1 MQICQNA
8 LSLAQEKEFMRR
20 NRFQKG
26 SVRPRKHG
34 RHKVWVA
41 QWREQGANRT
51 KVLGRCSQVSK
62 GQAHA
67 TLAQILQPLNESAEF
82 RQAPIYTFKQYIG
95 DVFLPAYRQK
105 WKESTRST
113 SEPDILRYLV
123 PAFGDQLM
131 SMITRQHMQKFLG
144 DKASS
149 LSSSIVGH
157 LRWHLN
163 AIFKMAVSDGV
174 VEFNPAEA
182 LFIPACKRTPDKRTM
197 SKDEVLTALN
207 VLDVRERL
215 VVRMGMFDGMR
226 PGEIYAIQLGKIDE
240 CSVRIDQRLYG
251 SSNIDTP
258 KGRKGKNT
266 SRTVALA
273 PGTIADLN
281 LWKTFLGDLPAT
293 AYLFL
298 SETSNSPLRPNNHW
312 KRSIRPRL
320 AQFGLGWVNFQ
331 VLRRTNA
338 SLSRKANVDDKVS
351 ADQRGHGLGVSLGVY
366 AISDLDQKI
375 EAVTKLESAVID
387 ANPNDDFE
395 FVASGKRQ
403 SKTGKKT
410 KVQ

>member
-1 MQICQNA
+1 
-8 LSLAQEKEFMRR
+8 
-20 NRFQKG
+20 
-26 SVRPRKHG
+26 
-34 RHKVWVA
+34 
-41 QWREQGANRT
+41 
-51 KVLGRCSQVSK
+51 VLGRCSQVSK

-67 TLAQILQPLNESAEF
+67 ILTQILQPLNESAEF
-82 RQAPIYTFKQYIG
+82 RLAPVFTFKQYIG
-95 DVFLPAYRQK
+95 DVFLPTYRQK

-113 SEPDILRYLV
+113 SEPDIVRYLI
-123 PAFGDQLM
+123 PAFGDLLM
-131 SMITRQHMQKFLG
+131 SMITRQHMQKFLEQKAG
-144 DKASS
+144 D
-149 LSSSIVGH
+149 LSSSVVGH
-157 LRWHLN
+157 LRWHFN

-174 VEFNPAEA
+174 VDFNPAEA
-182 LFIPACKRTPDKRTM
+182 LFIPACKGTPDKRTM
-197 SKDEVLTALN
+197 TKDEVLTALS

-215 VVRMGMFDGMR
+215 VVRMGVFDGMR
-226 PGEIYAIQLGKIDE
+226 PGEIYAIQLGKIQE

-273 PGTIADLN
+273 PGTILDLN
-281 LWKTFLGDLPAT
+281 RWKTFLGDLSGT
-293 AYLFL
+293 AYLFA
-298 SETSNSPLRPNNHW
+298 SETGTTPLRPNNHW
-312 KRSIRPRL
+312 KRRIRPRL

-338 SLSRKANVDDKVS
+338 SLSRKAKVDDKVS

-366 AISDLDQKI
+366 AISDLEQKI

-387 ANPNDDFE
+387 AKNDDDFE

-403 SKTGKKT
+403 PETGKET